1 MLKPSL
7 WYVNIADETGT
18 DAILTNVVMCLSV
31 RLNGTETD
39 IVTFKDWVLFK
50 ISRIE
55 TVDLHFDLSKIL
67 LIVFLHCQ

>member
-1 MLKPSL
+1 
-7 WYVNIADETGT
+7 
-18 DAILTNVVMCLSV
+18 MCLSV